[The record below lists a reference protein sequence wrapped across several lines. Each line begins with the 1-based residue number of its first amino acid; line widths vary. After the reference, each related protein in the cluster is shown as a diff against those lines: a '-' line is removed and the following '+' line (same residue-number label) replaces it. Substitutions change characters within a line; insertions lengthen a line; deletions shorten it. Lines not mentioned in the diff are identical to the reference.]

1 MKTFNIMT
9 FGCQMNEN
17 DSEKISGILNTM
29 GYTQTDESR
38 QCDILV
44 INTCSVRENADDR
57 FFGNLGSYKAVK
69 AENPDMVIA
78 VCGCMMQQ
86 PEIIDTIQKKY
97 RFVDIIFGTH
107 NIHEFGD
114 MLHDHLENRKQICQ
128 IIEDSDS
135 IKENVPIQREFKH
148 KALITIMNGCDN
160 FCTYCIVPYTRGREK
175 SREKNEILSEI
186 KKLAKDGCK
195 EIMLLGQNVNSYGK
209 NLIEPCDFATLLHEV
224 SAIDGIERIRF
235 MTSNPKD
242 LTDDVIDAIVAHDNI
257 CNNIHLPLQSGS
269 NRILKLMNR
278 HYTQE
283 KYLAI
288 IDKLREKIP
297 DITLSTDI
305 IVGFP
310 SESEEDFSETL
321 KTIEKSR
328 FDAAF
333 TFIYS
338 PRKGTKAADM
348 QEVISKEI
356 IHERFDRL
364 LDLQY
369 KIMLENSLHYQDKI
383 VEVIVEGPSKTDRE
397 MMCGRTKSNKLVNFS
412 GECQIGDTIDVQI
425 TKVATFHLEGKKL

>member
-17 DSEKISGILNTM
+17 DSEKISGILNKM
-29 GYTQTDESR
+29 GYEMTDESR
-38 QCDILV
+38 HCDVLV

-57 FFGNLGSYKAVK
+57 FFGNLGSFKAVK
-69 AENPDMVIA
+69 AENPNMVIA

-114 MLHDHLENRKQICQ
+114 MLIKHFESRKPICQ
-128 IIEDSDS
+128 ILDDAES
-135 IKENVPIQREFKH
+135 IKENVPIKREYKH
-148 KALITIMNGCDN
+148 KALVTIMNGCDN
-160 FCTYCIVPYTRGREK
+160 FCSYCIVPYTRGREK
-175 SREKNEILSEI
+175 SREKDAILSEI
-186 KKLAKDGCK
+186 KELTKDGCK

-209 NLIEPCDFATLLHEV
+209 NLTEPCDFATLLREI
-224 SAIDGIERIRF
+224 SAINGIERIRF

-242 LTDDVIDAIVAHDNI
+242 LTDEVIDVIAECDNI

-269 NRILKLMNR
+269 DRILKLMNR

-283 KYLAI
+283 KYLSI
-288 IDKLREKIP
+288 IDNIREKIP

-310 SESEEDFSETL
+310 SESEEDFLETL
-321 KTIEKSR
+321 NTVQKSR

-333 TFIYS
+333 TFIFS

-348 QEVISKEI
+348 QESIPKEV

-369 KIMLENSLHYQDKI
+369 KIMLENSSHYRDKI
-383 VEVIVEGPSKTDRE
+383 VEVIVEGPSKTDKE
-397 MMCGRTKSNKLVNFS
+397 MMCGRTKNNKLVNFS
-412 GECQIGDTIDVQI
+412 GECRIGDTIDVQI
-425 TKVATFHLEGKKL
+425 TKVSTFHLEGYKL

>member
-1 MKTFNIMT
+1 
-9 FGCQMNEN
+9 MNEN
-17 DSEKISGILNTM
+17 DSEKICGILNTM
-29 GYTQTDESR
+29 GYTHIDESR

-107 NIHEFGD
+107 NIHEFAD
-114 MLHDHLENRKQICQ
+114 MLKTHFENRRPICQ
-128 IIEDSDS
+128 VLEDADTIE
-135 IKENVPIQREFKH
+135 ENIPITREFKH
-148 KALITIMNGCDN
+148 KALVTIMNGCDN
-160 FCTYCIVPYTRGREK
+160 FCSYCIVPYTRGREK
-175 SREKNEILSEI
+175 SREKKAILSEI
-186 KKLAKDGCK
+186 NQLAQDGCK

-209 NLIEPCDFATLLHEV
+209 NLLEPCDFATLLHEV
-224 SAIDGIERIRF
+224 SLIEGIERIRF

-242 LTDDVIDAIVAHDNI
+242 LTDDVIDAIAEHDNI

-269 NRILKLMNR
+269 DRILKLMNR

-283 KYLAI
+283 KYLSI
-288 IDKLREKIP
+288 IDKLRKRIP
-297 DITLSTDI
+297 EITLSTDI

-321 KTIEKSR
+321 KTVQKCR

-333 TFIYS
+333 TFIFS

-348 QEVISKEI
+348 QEIIPKEI

-364 LDLQY
+364 LALQY
-369 KIMLENSLHYQDKI
+369 QIMLENSLQYQDKV
-383 VEVIVEGPSKTDRE
+383 VEVIVEGSSKTDKE
-397 MMCGRTKSNKLVNFS
+397 MMSGRTKSNKLVNFS
-412 GECQIGDTIDVQI
+412 GKCQIGDTIDVQI
-425 TKVATFHLEGKKL
+425 TKVATFHLEGEII